1 MIQYHFNDCN
11 IKLYTFS
18 LDYCHIK
25 MNVPLLLGY
34 VALAMVVLGPST
46 PVNGF
51 EHQIYVNCS
60 SSESIG
66 DDTCRQ
72 SNDDLHCTTLDQAL
86 KEIQHNSTVVY
97 IESGICNLKKEVHFQ
112 YKTDIAIIGNNNT
125 STVVIECSDYAG
137 LSFSYS
143 SNIVLESLKLRQ
155 CGSFQNSTS
164 RNIRNDKVFEYF
176 NFTSAIYMLFCSN
189 ATLIDV
195 HLHHSNG
202 IGLVLY
208 NTVGNV
214 IIKSCV
220 FFNQSDAFPHQKTV
234 VGGGGLQ
241 IEFSYCIPG
250 NLNCLRSDHSQVDSQ
265 YSSGA
270 LYVITDSIFKMNQ
283 AHRGSKPVFKLSNE
297 KSSYFAFGKGGG
309 LSIIL
314 KGNAHD
320 NSFLINN
327 CTFYKNYAHYGG
339 GFYVAFHDLSYA
351 NHVSITNC
359 NITANE
365 NFDIHYNIWDFDS
378 RGGGGMIFFLSGTND
393 TNVIQL
399 HDSTFDDNVGL
410 SGGGLA
416 VEAIANYEKLN
427 GSLSL
432 DNLVFQNNSAFVGSA
447 IHFFQDNSNCQFKL
461 VVNISNSSFI
471 NNSPIC
477 SKKKGRSFASLVC
490 SGIVY
495 SNAQDLQVTGELF
508 FVNNTSSGLEIRYS
522 IINVLDGAKL
532 VFQNNT
538 SVYGGGL
545 ALYECSYIEV
555 HPKTQFIFDNN
566 SATEYGGAIYSGPC
580 AQSAQSSILSMK
592 CFISYFNRST
602 IPDDWDSEFNFT
614 NNIVRTDSSHNA
626 VYASSITSCLW
637 PDNYDTFK
645 VDYSRTFC
653 WNNFHYD
660 PDNCSDSIDS
670 GPAFLS
676 YSKQSFVIFPGQ
688 AIINSPLVYNGF
700 KRKIKDPPIQACI
713 EFGPASLD
721 NPQMKKCKKFPPTG
735 VLYVYQDGRSDWV
748 TSDTIY
754 LTTTTLTPE
763 SLQTTFEITFKNC
776 SWPLQF
782 DTRQCSFLLPYICCS
797 KGCGKQCSIGSV
809 ISPDERYCI
818 YYNNDL
824 DLIVGHCP
832 FAYSSKPN
840 FVFSYSN
847 KSFSELQVCANNRT
861 GPLCGQCEKGLGI
874 PINSVYFECK
884 DCHRNIIL
892 KSWFIFI
899 LLELLPLTVMVVIIL
914 IINIRL
920 TDGFFAGLVLYAQI
934 ISVDFQ
940 GWYYPAWLTVQQDT
954 PFEDDYLTYISTSP
968 YSILNLNFLRM
979 LGPSWSNPVCLTS
992 NMGALAVFTTWYCIA
1007 FYPSFIL
1014 LLLFILQTLYDNGSS
1029 CVFFVFK
1036 RIRKILARFHQ
1047 FLNIQPSLMDFAASI
1062 YVLSFTQLVSISYK
1076 MLHYSTW
1083 RSMTNENLKGIVF
1096 FYDASLNYFGWP
1108 HAFFG
1113 IFAFTVL
1120 FSIILLPTLFLSF
1133 YQFKW
1138 FHQFLTFSKLRYQFL
1153 VCFADVFSGSLKNGT
1168 TNSKLDFRSFAGLY
1182 LVFRVIAMT
1191 FYYVT
1196 SHPKIVLYCET
1207 CLSLF
1212 FAGFIMI
1219 FRPYKKKIVNFAEFT
1234 VFSVLGL
1241 MSALCLSQGQEGR
1254 HICVVAIM
1262 HIPIVL
1268 LLVYI
1273 VYRIVTK
1280 VYQYYKNR
1288 HPLQEGNDNYS
1299 NEGFQES
1306 MAMHT
1311 FPDRVLNPTKYQE
1324 RHVGFISSESA
1335 PFSVNN
1341 SQIHLRNPA
1350 SSHSGDDIQNNDTRF
1365 ETSSRTTVQIGNTA
1379 KTNTTSRTTFQT
1391 SIRSSVKN
1399 TTSDYGSTRT
1409 DDTQVSL

>member
-1 MIQYHFNDCN
+1 
-11 IKLYTFS
+11 
-18 LDYCHIK
+18 

-34 VALAMVVLGPST
+34 IALAMVVLGAST

-51 EHQIYVNCS
+51 DHQIYVSCS
-60 SSESIG
+60 SSETIG
-66 DDTCRQ
+66 NDTCRP
-72 SNDDLHCTTLDQAL
+72 SHDGLHCTTLDQAL
-86 KEIQHNSTVVY
+86 KELQYNSTVVY
-97 IESGICNLKKEVHFQ
+97 IKSGICSLSKEVHFQ
-112 YKTDIAIIGNNNT
+112 YKTDIAIIGDNDGGTN
-125 STVVIECSDYAG
+125 VVIECSDYTG

-143 SNIVLESLKLRQ
+143 SNIILESLTLRQ
-155 CGSFQNSTS
+155 CGAFQNSTS
-164 RNIRNDKVFEYF
+164 RNIRKDIVFKYF
-176 NFTSAIYMLFCSN
+176 CFTSALYMLFCAN
-189 ATLIDV
+189 VTLIDV

-202 IGLVLY
+202 VGLVLY

-214 IIKSCV
+214 TIKGCV
-220 FFNQSDAFPHQKTV
+220 FFNQSDAFPNQTTV

-250 NLNCLRSDHSQVDSQ
+250 NLNCLKSGHSQVDSQ

-270 LYVITDSIFKMNQ
+270 FYVITDSIFKLNQ
-283 AHRGSKPVFKLSNE
+283 AHRGSEFVFKLSNE
-297 KSSYFAFGKGGG
+297 ESSYFAFGKGGG

-314 KGNAHD
+314 KGNAHG
-320 NSFLINN
+320 NNFLINN

-339 GFYVAFHDLSYA
+339 GFYVAFHDQSRA
-351 NHVSITNC
+351 NRVSITNC

-365 NFDIHYNIWDFDS
+365 NFDIHYNVLDFDS
-378 RGGGGMIFFLSGTND
+378 GGGGGMIVFLSGTND
-393 TNVIQL
+393 TNVFQI
-399 HDSTFDDNVGL
+399 HDSTFHDNVGL

-416 VEAIANYEKLN
+416 VEAIANFEKLN

-432 DNLVFQNNSAFVGSA
+432 DNLVFQNNSAFLGSA
-447 IHFFQDNSNCQFKL
+447 IYFFQDNSNCQFKL

-477 SKKKGRSFASLVC
+477 SKKKARSFASLVC

-495 SNAQDLQVTGELF
+495 SNAQDLQLTGELLF
-508 FVNNTSSGLEIRYS
+508 TNNTASALEIRYS
-522 IINVLDGAKL
+522 RVNVLDGAKL

-538 SVYGGGL
+538 SIYGGGL
-545 ALYECSYIEV
+545 ALYECSFIEV
-555 HPKTQFIFDNN
+555 YPQTQFIFDNN
-566 SATEYGGAIYSGPC
+566 SATKYGGAIYSGPC

-602 IPDDWDSEFNFT
+602 IPDDWDTEFNFT
-614 NNIVRTDSSHNA
+614 NNVIRTDSSTNS

-637 PDNYDTFK
+637 PDGYDTFK
-645 VDYSRTFC
+645 IDYNRTFC
-653 WNNFHYD
+653 WNPFHYY
-660 PDNCSDSIDS
+660 PDNCTDSIDS

-676 YSKQSFVIFPGQ
+676 YSNKGFVIFPGQ
-688 AIINSPLVYNGF
+688 TINSPDVYNGF

-713 EFGPASLD
+713 KFGSASLD
-721 NPQMKKCKKFPPTG
+721 NSQMKKCMRFPSTG
-735 VLYVYQDGRSDWV
+735 VLYVYQYGSGDFV
-748 TSDTIY
+748 TSDIIY
-754 LTTTTLTPE
+754 LTTTTITPE
-763 SLQTTFEITFKNC
+763 HLQSTFKITFKNC
-776 SWPLQF
+776 SWPFQF
-782 DTRQCSFLLPYICCS
+782 DTKQCSFLLPYFCCS
-797 KGCGKQCSIGSV
+797 DGCGEQCGIGSV
-809 ISPDERYCI
+809 IHPNERYCI
-818 YYNNDL
+818 YCNNDL
-824 DLIVGHCP
+824 DLIVGRCP
-832 FAYSSKPN
+832 FAYSNKPK

-861 GPLCGQCEKGLGI
+861 GPLCGQCEKDLGI

-884 DCHRNIIL
+884 DCHGNIIL

-914 IINIRL
+914 VFNIRL

-954 PFEDDYLTYISTSP
+954 SFKGDYLTYISTSP

-992 NMGALAVFTTWYCIA
+992 DMGPLAVFTTWYCIA
-1007 FYPSFIL
+1007 FYPFFL
-1014 LLLFILQTLYDNGSS
+1014 LLLLLILQTLYDNGSL
-1029 CVFFVFK
+1029 CVFIVFK
-1036 RIRKILARFHQ
+1036 CIRKMLARFQQ
-1047 FLNIQPSLMDFAASI
+1047 FLNIQASLMEFAASI
-1062 YVLSFTQLVSISYK
+1062 YVLSFTQFVSLSYK

-1083 RSMTNENLKGIVF
+1083 QSMTNENLKGRVF

-1113 IFAFTVL
+1113 IFAFTIL
-1120 FSIILLPTLFLSF
+1120 FFIILLPTLFLSL

-1138 FHQFLTFSKLRYQFL
+1138 FHQFLTLCKLRYQFL
-1153 VCFADVFSGSLKNGT
+1153 VSFGDVFSGSLKNGT
-1168 TNSKLDFRSFAGLY
+1168 GNSKLDFRSFAGFY
-1182 LVFRVIAMT
+1182 LVFRIIAMQ
-1191 FYYVT
+1191 FYYIT
-1196 SHPKIVLYCET
+1196 SDPKIVLYCET
-1207 CLSLF
+1207 CLSLL

-1241 MSALCLSQGQEGR
+1241 MSAICLSQRQGGR

-1280 VYQYYKNR
+1280 VYQHFKNCC
-1288 HPLQEGNDNYS
+1288 PLQDGNDNCS
-1299 NEGFQES
+1299 NEEFQDS
-1306 MAMHT
+1306 MTMDT
-1311 FPDRVLNPTKYQE
+1311 FPDRVLNPTEYQE
-1324 RHVGFISSESA
+1324 RHVGFVSSEST
-1335 PFSVNN
+1335 PSSLNS
-1341 SQIHLRNPA
+1341 SQIHLQNPA
-1350 SSHSGDDIQNNDTRF
+1350 SGHSSNDSQTNDTRF

-1391 SIRSSVKN
+1391 SIRSSVRN
-1399 TTSDYGSTRT
+1399 TTSDYGSART
-1409 DDTQVSL
+1409 DDS